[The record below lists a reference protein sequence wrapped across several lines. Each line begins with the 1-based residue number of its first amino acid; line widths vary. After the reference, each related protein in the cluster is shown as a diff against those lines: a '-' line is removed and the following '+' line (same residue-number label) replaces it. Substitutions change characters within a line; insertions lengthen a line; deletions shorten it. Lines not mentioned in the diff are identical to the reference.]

1 MEVTVAKVVAATD
14 GTPRETILR
23 VATDLFGKQSYPAT
37 SMRDIASEVGILAG
51 SLYAHID
58 GKETLLLEIIQQGIA
73 EFLDAVS
80 AGLAEEGSADDKL
93 RAMILAHVLVV
104 AKQPQKT
111 QIVFHQWRY
120 LSEDKQRVVRVER
133 AAYQAL
139 FRDVLESG
147 VRDGTFG
154 ADIDVRV
161 TVLSILGALNWTP
174 EWLSPE
180 GPVPVEE
187 IASRLSASVLN
198 GVLAR

>member
-1 MEVTVAKVVAATD
+1 MVTKTRQNGGAREAILVAATQLFSD
-14 GTPRETILR
+14 KGYAGTT
-23 VATDLFGKQSYPAT
+23 
-37 SMRDIASEVGILAG
+37 MRDIAKAVGVLPG

-120 LSEDKQRVVRVER
+120 LSDDKQRIVRVER

-154 ADIDVRV
+154 TDIDVRV

-174 EWLSPE
+174 EWLSPD
-180 GPVPVEE
+180 GPIPVEE
-187 IASRLSASVLN
+187 IASRLSDSVLK